1 LCRSYKDGIPNSF
14 AKDTSMPLT
23 GNLLIGQR
31 AVPGTEAPIHA
42 IDPATDQPLEPAYP
56 GASAEQVVQA
66 CALAWAAFDAYR
78 DTSLEQRAC
87 FLETIAEQIEALG
100 DELIE
105 RAVAETGLPSARILG
120 ERGRTST
127 QLRSFARVVRA
138 GEWLDVRVDTA
149 LPERQ
154 PLPRPDLR
162 QRQVAV
168 GPVAVFGA
176 SNFPLAFSVAGG
188 DTASALAAGC
198 PVVVKAHS
206 AHPGTGELVGRAV
219 AKAAQLCGLPEG
231 VFSLLYGA
239 GRAVGIGL
247 VSDPRIKAVGFTGSR
262 SGGLALCQ
270 AAQARPEPIPVYAE
284 MASINPV
291 LLFDAALHNRG
302 EALAQGF
309 VASLTQ
315 GAGQFCTNPGLV
327 IARQGPAL
335 QRFIE
340 TASEHLRQAQA
351 QTMLTPG
358 IFNAYQAGIAA
369 LAENRNAQ
377 LAARGLPAQGPNQCQ
392 AQLLLTEANAF
403 LADPALHAEVFGA
416 ASLVVVCTSDDQ
428 MREVTEH
435 LEGQLTA
442 TLHMDDAD
450 LDAARALLPIL
461 ERKAGRI
468 LVNGW
473 PTGVEVCDAMVHG
486 GPFPATS
493 NTRSTSVG
501 SAAILRFLRP
511 VCYQGFPDALLPS
524 ALQHAN
530 PLHLRRLLDSQR
542 EA

>member
-1 LCRSYKDGIPNSF
+1 M
-14 AKDTSMPLT
+14 TLT
-23 GNLLIGQR
+23 GNLLIGQT
-31 AVPGTEAPIHA
+31 AVTGSRDAIRA
-42 IDPATDQPLEPAYP
+42 IDPATNQALEPAYA
-56 GASAEQVVQA
+56 GGTGEHVAQA
-66 CALAWAAFDAYR
+66 CALAWAAFDSFR
-78 DTSLEQRAC
+78 ETSLEQRAR
-87 FLETIAEQIEALG
+87 FLETIASEIEALG
-100 DELIE
+100 DALID
-105 RAVAETGLPSARILG
+105 RAVAESSLPKARIQG
-120 ERGRTST
+120 ERGRTCT
-127 QLRSFARVVRA
+127 QLRTFARVVRS
-138 GEWLDVRVDTA
+138 GEWLDVRVDNA

-154 PLPRPDLR
+154 PLPRADLR
-162 QRQVAV
+162 QRQVAL

-198 PVVVKAHS
+198 PVVVKAHA
-206 AHPGTGELVGRAV
+206 AHPGTSELVGQAVARAV
-219 AKAAQLCGLPEG
+219 NHCGLPEG

-239 GRAVGIGL
+239 GHEVGIAL

-284 MASINPV
+284 MSSINPV
-291 LLFDAALHNRG
+291 FLFDAALQARG

-335 QRFIE
+335 QRFIDA
-340 TASEHLRQAQA
+340 ASEHVRQAAA

-358 IFNAYQAGIAA
+358 IFSAYAAGVGA
-369 LAENRNAQ
+369 LADNPNAAV
-377 LAARGLPAQGPNQCQ
+377 AASGQAQQGPNQCQ
-392 AQLLLTEANAF
+392 AQLFVAQAEAF
-403 LADPALHAEVFGA
+403 LSDPRLQAEVFGA
-416 ASLVVVCTSDDQ
+416 ASLVVACASDEQ
-428 MREVTEH
+428 VRQVAEH

-442 TLHMDDAD
+442 TLQLDDAD
-450 LDAARALLPIL
+450 IASARALLPTL

-493 NTRSTSVG
+493 DARTTSVG
-501 SAAILRFLRP
+501 TAAVLRFLRP
-511 VCYQGFPDALLPS
+511 VCYQDFPDALLP
-524 ALQHAN
+524 
-530 PLHLRRLLDSQR
+530 
-542 EA
+542 